1 MPVTF
6 TATYKDV
13 LAADTLEKIAVLCE
27 DDSYALDDV
36 LAFIDEYSEEDFLKY
51 YEDYVELGE
60 VHGYEPVDAFL
71 KENGLDD
78 SSSFEYAY
86 LGEYNSPADFAEE
99 YLQNEIDRLSYF
111 IVVDW
116 QATAEYML
124 DHDFDRVG
132 DFYFRTCF

>member
-13 LAADTLEKIAVLCE
+13 LAADTLEKISELCE

-36 LAFIDEYSEEDFLKY
+36 LEFIDQNSEEDFLAY
-51 YEDYVELGE
+51 YEDYVDLGE

-78 SSSFEYAY
+78 LESFEDAY

-116 QATAEYML
+116 EKTSEYML